1 MESIHFCIM
10 PVSASVALTLES
22 MACASAWMTILLC
35 LQSFAFSDHSKS
47 RSACRALFHTARRFS
62 FSASAWRK
70 RERRFAFSSFSKARR
85 FVHRSWSAC
94 RASFSRE
101 RRFACSDRS
110 KSRSARNFLFP
121 LCLLLGAACE
131 VEAPPLSTGS
141 ARQDEHAK
149 GLYRRIAL
157 LPRPR
162 LSPMMQPVRVASL
175 SQPKK
180 TLSCRCRSHQ
190 RKQRLRHRCVCL
202 LLLQSCSRGGEE
214 ESGRHVL

>member
-1 MESIHFCIM
+1 
-10 PVSASVALTLES
+10 
-22 MACASAWMTILLC
+22 
-35 LQSFAFSDHSKS
+35 
-47 RSACRALFHTARRFS
+47 
-62 FSASAWRK
+62 
-70 RERRFAFSSFSKARR
+70 
-85 FVHRSWSAC
+85 
-94 RASFSRE
+94 
-101 RRFACSDRS
+101 
-110 KSRSARNFLFP
+110 
-121 LCLLLGAACE
+121 LLLGAACE